1 MRHDMTTYFD
11 AVLDERMNPLV
22 NGRPEEVL
30 EWLDQR
36 RGIEGE
42 IRVCIGKTMQIV
54 SVEEYLQEFG

>member
-1 MRHDMTTYFD
+1 MTTYFD